1 MQGSDADILK
11 LTLVR
16 LWEDRQ
22 AHPTAVVVLTVHDE
36 IVVEC
41 AVGEADVVAAWPR
54 GHMEAAAG
62 AVMPDVPSVVDV
74 TIAAHWAGGT

>member
-1 MQGSDADILK
+1 MQGSGADILK
-11 LTLVR
+11 QALGR
-16 LWEDRQ
+16 LREDRQ
-22 AHPTAVVVLTVHDE
+22 AHPSAAVVLTVHDE

-62 AVMPDVPSVVDV
+62 AIMPDVPAVVDV